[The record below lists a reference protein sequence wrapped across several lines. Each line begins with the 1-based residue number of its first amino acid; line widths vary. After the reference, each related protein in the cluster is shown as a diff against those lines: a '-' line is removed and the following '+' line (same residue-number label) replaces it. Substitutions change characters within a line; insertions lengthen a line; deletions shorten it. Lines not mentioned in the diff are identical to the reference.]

1 MKRGRNRR
9 NGENGRSGRTGRF
22 KKTGM
27 DWKDWVTCR
36 QPDDWQERK
45 GWETLGGLK
54 YQEDQLEYRLKLL
67 PIKCGH
73 TLVNYRN
80 VQSQKALS
88 PLT

>member
-9 NGENGRSGRTGRF
+9 NGENGRSGRIGRF

-27 DWKDWVTCR
+27 DWKDWVTGR

-54 YQEDQLEYRLKLL
+54 YQEDQKSDNLQYD
-67 PIKCGH
+67 
-73 TLVNYRN
+73 TLVCWFAGSLGQMTRQPS
-80 VQSQKALS
+80 V
-88 PLT
+88 